1 MADYSDETL
10 RSLIRQLIK
19 EDVANT
25 AQGPEALA
33 NRMAAAYLQAI
44 KLLKVLLTPG
54 GFAAAIAMG
63 LVFEKEFTMSLLDF
77 TISEGES
84 GLEAVEAFNEAD
96 GRIFAKM
103 AAFSATFGDE
113 TAKNKYAW
121 LDYLADIKSKSIPAD
136 IVDTMLNS
144 AVKDYKIMSEEDA
157 ANTSERD
164 KAIIAAVISDKPPIE
179 SIFTEEDFINDGKT
193 FKPRNVPMEVAK
205 LKLAKTN
212 AENEGRYLD
221 AAIYEGLIAAQE
233 AANKGDTAV
242 ATAEI
247 NNVKRLYQGC
257 IEIKKE
263 KERPT
268 TKLTIFDSLEEIE
281 GGIKSNFERNLDD
294 ITDAAEDELKD
305 QWKDAIKFTTD
316 EVLAQ
321 LKGTP
326 LEKWVS
332 KPKPGTP

>member
-54 GFAAAIAMG
+54 GFAAAVAMG

-77 TISEGES
+77 TISEGEA
-84 GLEAVEAFNEAD
+84 GLEAVKAFNNTD

-121 LDYLADIKSKSIPAD
+121 LDYLAEIKDESIPAD
-136 IVDTMLNS
+136 IVDKMLNS
-144 AVKDYKIMSEEDA
+144 AVTDYKIMSQEDA
-157 ANTSERD
+157 DNTTPRD
-164 KAIIAAVISDKPPIE
+164 KAIIAAVISDTPPIE
-179 SIFTEEDFINDGKT
+179 SIFTEDDFINDGKT
-193 FKPRNVPMEVAK
+193 FRPKNVQMNVAD
-205 LKLAKTN
+205 LKSAKTT

-221 AAIYEGLIAAQE
+221 AAIYEGLIAAQK
-233 AANKGDTAV
+233 AANKRNTAV

-247 NNVKRLYQGC
+247 NNAKRLYQGC
-257 IEIKKE
+257 IEIKNE

-294 ITDAAEDELKD
+294 ITDLAKDELKD
-305 QWKDAIKFTTD
+305 QWKDVIDFTTD
-316 EVLAQ
+316 QVFEK
-321 LKGTP
+321 LKDTP
-326 LEKWVS
+326 LEMWVKKS
-332 KPKPGTP
+332 DSSTP